1 MYWRD
6 KPADTTTSLPYSLE
20 ISELAKNVYFY
31 YMERRSHKMLEN
43 LRSLHELGRQR
54 CFELGNP
61 FYFQDAEDINEPGN
75 EKGNFY
81 RKELNTGE
89 LYLVLLEVNEGKDQ
103 LYSFKDKVIKRI
115 K

>member
-1 MYWRD
+1 MG
-6 KPADTTTSLPYSLE
+6 
-20 ISELAKNVYFY
+20 AKA
-31 YMERRSHKMLEN
+31 HKMLEN
-43 LRSLHELGRQR
+43 LNVIHELGRQR

-61 FYFQDAEDINEPGN
+61 FYFQDAEDNNEPGN

-89 LYLVLLEVNEGKDQ
+89 LYLISLEVSEGKGQ
-103 LYSFKDKVIKRI
+103 MFSFKDTVITRI

>member
-1 MYWRD
+1 
-6 KPADTTTSLPYSLE
+6 
-20 ISELAKNVYFY
+20 
-31 YMERRSHKMLEN
+31 MENRAHKMLDN
-43 LRSLHELGRQR
+43 LNIIQELGRQR

-75 EKGNFY
+75 EKGTYY

-89 LYLVLLEVNEGKDQ
+89 LYLVSLQVSEGKDQ
-103 LYSFKDKVIKRI
+103 TFSFKDTVIKRI